1 MTLVETSVNYFNPP
15 ADGSKPYLRAPANVA
30 PVGTPRRNWEP
41 ISYTI
46 QAQNIRGQE
55 ASSEHKLDTTGFEF
69 HRIPNR
75 ADINF
80 DDEADIR
87 ERYYAECIENI
98 RSITGA
104 SKVVIFDHTL
114 RKSQSSTISVV
125 DNRSP
130 PIKLV
135 HNNQTNESAKQHV
148 YLYIPEPEVPTLLSN
163 RFQILNLWRPIVNPA
178 WQHPLAL
185 CDFRTVRPEDHAPFN
200 IKYLNRDDEALAFKY
215 SSEHKWKYLA
225 GMTPEEF
232 VLFKCFDSLQ
242 DQATAAFAP
251 HTAIDDSTVPS
262 DAPDRQSIEI
272 YALVF
277 YG

>member
-1 MTLVETSVNYFNPP
+1 MTLVETSVKYFNPP
-15 ADGSKPYLRAPANVA
+15 ADGSKPYLRAAANVA
-30 PVGTPRRNWEP
+30 PVGTHRRNWEP

-55 ASSEHKLDTTGFEF
+55 ASSEHKLDTT
-69 HRIPNR
+69 
-75 ADINF
+75 
-80 DDEADIR
+80 
-87 ERYYAECIENI
+87 
-98 RSITGA
+98 
-104 SKVVIFDHTL
+104 
-114 RKSQSSTISVV
+114 
-125 DNRSP
+125 
-130 PIKLV
+130 PI
-135 HNNQTNESAKQHV
+135 
-148 YLYIPEPEVPTLLSN
+148 
-163 RFQILNLWRPIVNPA
+163 
-178 WQHPLAL
+178 
-185 CDFRTVRPEDHAPFN
+185 EDHAPFT